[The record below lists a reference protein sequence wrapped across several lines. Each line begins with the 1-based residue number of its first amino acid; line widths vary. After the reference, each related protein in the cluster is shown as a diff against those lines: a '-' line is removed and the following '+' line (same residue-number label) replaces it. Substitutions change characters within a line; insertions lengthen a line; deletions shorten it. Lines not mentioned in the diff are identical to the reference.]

1 MSRVPLA
8 RSAIR
13 CGLMAAVVLF
23 ALVPAAGARQESV
36 SATVAKELV
45 TAMTAG
51 NLTSIA
57 VEDPEKPGHF
67 IAAMVFPGVQ
77 ILLVAG
83 QIPSPEYLKYQLT
96 QKQFNDVYTGLQSNA
111 VPDTKVF
118 FHDLGGDGLHP
129 AGESVDMMYER
140 GKTQTTFDR
149 NWKSRG
155 LSQSEYQKKFREAD
169 TRYARLLTLALKA
182 VRAQVAKL

>member
-1 MSRVPLA
+1 MNEVPLA
-8 RSAIR
+8 PGSIR
-13 CGLMAAVVLF
+13 CVLVAMLALF
-23 ALVPAAGARQESV
+23 AAVPAAGIGQEST

-45 TAMTAG
+45 AAMTER

-57 VEDPEKPGHF
+57 VQDAEGTDRF

-83 QIPSPEYLKYQLT
+83 QVSSPDYLRHQLT
-96 QKQFNDVYTGLQSNA
+96 QKQFTDVYTGLQANA

-118 FHDLGGDGLHP
+118 FHDLGANGLHQ
-129 AGESVDMMYER
+129 AGETVDILYER
-140 GKTQTTFDR
+140 GKSQTTFDA

-169 TRYARLLTLALKA
+169 ALYTRLLSIALKA
-182 VRAQVAKL
+182 VRAEIPKG